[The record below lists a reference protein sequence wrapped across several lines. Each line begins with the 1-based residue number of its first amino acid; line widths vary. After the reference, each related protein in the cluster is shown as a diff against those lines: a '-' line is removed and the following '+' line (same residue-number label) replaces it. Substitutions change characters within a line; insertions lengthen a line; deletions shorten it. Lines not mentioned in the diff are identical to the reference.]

1 MYPLTAVSPFLESKL
16 ALTELLFTLK
26 VIPSPLTPKR
36 VYWYFREGVF
46 GQFEQDGVVVRA
58 GDGDGDKFQ
67 INWEAE
73 RHGK

>member
-1 MYPLTAVSPFLESKL
+1 MAVSPFLESKL
-16 ALTELLFTLK
+16 ALIVLLFTLR
-26 VIPSPLTPKR
+26 VIPSLLKPKR
-36 VYWYFREGVF
+36 VYWYYRVGVF

-67 INWEAE
+67 IKWEAE